1 MTATDGV
8 AAPGPGASGSRIDQ
22 LRDAIPEPARDIR
35 LNLQSVLAPGTLTPE
50 HRWGVAVA
58 SAVASRN
65 RQVQEAVI
73 GDARG
78 EVSAAV
84 IDDAVAAATLMAM
97 NNVYYRFRHLV
108 EKPSYLEK
116 PARLRMNRLAKP
128 ATTKLAFELYSLAAS
143 AIGGCGTC
151 MQAHERVV
159 VEGGLTE
166 DQVHEAIRIA
176 ATINGA
182 AVALEVLPLG

>member
-1 MTATDGV
+1 MDATEGTSS
-8 AAPGPGASGSRIDQ
+8 GAVSSRLEQ

-35 LNLQSVLAPGTLTPE
+35 LNLQSVLAPGALTPE

-65 RQVQEAVI
+65 PILQAAVI
-73 GDARG
+73 ADARAA
-78 EVSAAV
+78 VDAAV

-108 EKPSYLEK
+108 EKPSYMEK

-159 VEGGLTE
+159 VQGGLTE
-166 DQVHEAIRIA
+166 DQVQEAVRIA
-176 ATINGA
+176 ATINA
-182 AVALEVLPLG
+182 TAVSLEVAPQLV